1 MSFNLTMYEFY
12 EKIAGAGHV
21 LVAGKAGS
29 GKSVILNGLI
39 VTAIANDADLMLL
52 DPKGGVEF
60 GIYRDALNVKGYA
73 GDIEEFAKPLKQAIA
88 IMDERFKRM
97 EEQRIRKSKEKP
109 LYVVIDEYADMMS
122 EKKKELQPLL
132 LKLARK
138 GRAANV
144 RLILATQTPYKSII
158 TGDIKANMQTLVA
171 LKVLSKSYSRLIIDE
186 PGAENLHVGEAL
198 VRLDSDDEPHKEI
211 VPMYDDETLETV
223 ALLRTP
229 PAKRWKEVS
238 A

>member
-12 EKIAGAGHV
+12 EKLAGSGHV

-39 VTAIANDADLMLL
+39 MTAIANDAQLMLL

-60 GIYRDALNVKGYA
+60 GIYRNTLNVVSYA
-73 GDIEEFAKPLKQAIA
+73 EDVDEFAEPLKKAVQV
-88 IMDERFKRM
+88 MDERLERM
-97 EEQRIRKSKEKP
+97 RKQYIRKSLEKP
-109 LYVVIDEYADMMS
+109 LYVVVDEYADMMS

-158 TGDIKANMQTLVA
+158 TGDIKANMQALVA
-171 LKVLSKSYSRLIIDE
+171 LQVLAKSYSRLIIDE

-198 VRLDSDDEPHKEI
+198 VRLDSDDAPHKEK
-211 VPMYDDETLETV
+211 VPMYDEETLETV

-229 PAKRWKEVS
+229 VSKRWKEVS

>member
-1 MSFNLTMYEFY
+1 MKLMIYDFYSNL
-12 EKIAGAGHV
+12 ANSGHV
-21 LVAGKAGS
+21 LVAGKTGS
-29 GKSVILNGLI
+29 GKSVILNGFI
-39 VTAIANDADLMLL
+39 ITAIAQEAQLMLL

-60 GIYRDALNVKGYA
+60 GIYRDCANVIGYA
-73 GDIEEFAKPLKQAIA
+73 GDIEEFAEPLKKAIA
-88 IMDERFKRM
+88 IMDERFARM
-97 EEQRIRKSKEKP
+97 TAKKQRKSTDKP
-109 LYVVIDEYADMMS
+109 VYVVIDEYADMMS

-138 GRAANV
+138 GRSANV

-158 TGDIKANMQTLVA
+158 TGDIKANMQALVA

-198 VRLDSDDEPHKEI
+198 VRTDKDDEPHKER
-211 VPMYDDETLETV
+211 VPMYSDEILEKV

-229 PAKRWKEVS
+229 PSKRW
-238 A
+238 